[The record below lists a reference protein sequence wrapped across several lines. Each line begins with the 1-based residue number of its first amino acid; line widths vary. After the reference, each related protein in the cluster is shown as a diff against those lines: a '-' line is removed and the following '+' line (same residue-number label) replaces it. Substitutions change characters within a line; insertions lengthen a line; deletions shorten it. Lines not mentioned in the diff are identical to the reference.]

1 MLLLVSMSTREIP
14 TALVFVCGGGPDV
27 TNRLVGRHDVRAT
40 VTRRKENG
48 TELQECMVVP
58 VVIEDSNECT
68 LPERHPMHHE

>member
-1 MLLLVSMSTREIP
+1 M
-14 TALVFVCGGGPDV
+14 FVCGGWRDL
-27 TNRLVGRHDVRAT
+27 TNRLVGKHDVRAT

-48 TELQECMVVP
+48 TESHECMVVP